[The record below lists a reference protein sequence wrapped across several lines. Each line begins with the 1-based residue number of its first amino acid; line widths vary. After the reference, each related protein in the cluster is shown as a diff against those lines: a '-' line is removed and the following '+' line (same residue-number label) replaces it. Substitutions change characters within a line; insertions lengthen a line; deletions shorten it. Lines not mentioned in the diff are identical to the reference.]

1 MNSESIKPIDTTLR
15 SEQSELSRPS
25 ALEAATDRAGRRRP
39 RKPRAERP
47 NRDLP
52 IAFAYLRVSTKEQA
66 RTGGGAEGYSIP
78 AQRDACRVKAA
89 SLGAV
94 IEEEYVDAGESAR
107 SADRD
112 NLQRMLQD
120 IKTVRPDY
128 VIVHKIDRLARN
140 RADDIAINLLL
151 KKYGVTLISCTE
163 NIDDTPSGRLLYGLM
178 AEIAQFYSGNLALEV
193 MKGLVRKA
201 EEGGTPFRAPLGYL
215 NRRETRGSVEYSWV
229 DLDPERA
236 EIIRWCFEQYAT
248 GEWSGIDLTLAAR
261 EKGLTNRPRGDS
273 SDKSIGLT
281 GMYHMLQNPYY
292 MGVVS
297 YRGIHYEGK
306 HPVLVEPDTWLLV
319 QDILAAHTN
328 SEKDR
333 VHSHYLRG
341 TIYCSSCGARLI
353 YSQNKGNGGT
363 YTYYFCSK
371 KKTRANNCTR
381 PAMRVERIEE
391 GIAAFYYQFRVTPAY
406 AEQIRQAV
414 REELAAQQ
422 ADARRSLQRATKR
435 KQQVQD
441 ERQKLLRAHYA
452 GAVPQDL
459 LASEMKRLTRE
470 LAEADAEIAASKTTN
485 TDIEAKLDAA
495 LKAAGSCETAY
506 LGAPEHIRRQ
516 INQGFF
522 EKLYIGEDGSIE
534 RAEFTEPFRALLN
547 AGHALAYADKTG
559 TDTVAQAAPGAPAT
573 PGAGNDATNRTAPSV
588 VLLNAI
594 STDVTERIQKTTVR
608 DVVADRGLNQNYMV
622 GDTGIEPVTSTV
634 SR

>member
-1 MNSESIKPIDTTLR
+1 MHKEPIPPIDTTLR
-15 SEQSELSRPS
+15 SEHTEASRLS
-25 ALEAATDRAGRRRP
+25 ALQAASN
-39 RKPRAERP
+39 RAERRRTQKTKGATP
-47 NRDLP
+47 ARDTP
-52 IAFAYLRVSTKEQA
+52 IAFLYLRVSTKEQA

-78 AQRDACRVKAA
+78 AQRDAGYLKADA
-89 SLGAV
+89 LGAV
-94 IEEEYVDAGESAR
+94 IAEEYVDAGESAK

-112 NLQRMLQD
+112 DLQRMLKD

-151 KKYGVTLISCTE
+151 KKHGVTLVSCTE

-215 NRRETRGSVEYSWV
+215 NRREARGGVEYSWV
-229 DLDPERA
+229 ELDPERA
-236 EIIRWCFEQYAT
+236 DIVRWCFEQYAT
-248 GEWSGIDLTLAAR
+248 GEWSGIDLVLAAR
-261 EKGLTNRPRGDS
+261 EKGLTNRPRGGMS
-273 SDKSIGLT
+273 GKPIGLT

-297 YRGIHYEGK
+297 YKGIHYEGK
-306 HPVLVEPDTWLLV
+306 HPVLVEPDMWLLV

-341 TIYCSSCGARLI
+341 TIYCSSCGARLV

-363 YTYYFCSK
+363 YTYYFCVK

-391 GIAAFYYQFRVTPAY
+391 GIAAFYRQFRITLAY
-406 AEQIRQAV
+406 AEQVRQAV
-414 REELAAQQ
+414 RDELAAQQ
-422 ADARRSLQRATKR
+422 ADARRSLTRATKR

-452 GAVPQDL
+452 GAVPQDP

-470 LAEADAEIAASKTTN
+470 LAEAEAEIMASKTTN
-485 TDIEAKLDAA
+485 TDIETKLDAA

-506 LGAPEHIRRQ
+506 LGAPDHIRRQ

-522 EKLYIGEDGSIE
+522 EKLYIGEDGSVE
-534 RAEFTEPFRALLN
+534 RVEFTEPFRALLD
-547 AGHALAYADKTG
+547 AGHAVAYANRTA
-559 TDTVAQAAPGAPAT
+559 TDTTAQVAPDAPAT
-573 PGAGNDATNRTAPSV
+573 PGAVKGATNRTTPSV
-588 VLLNAI
+588 VLLNTI
-594 STDVTERIQKTTVR
+594 PTDVTERTQKTTVR

-622 GDTGIEPVTSTV
+622 GAAGFEPATF
-634 SR
+634 RL